1 MYHVLVLFA
10 ELVSQ
15 KLPYASKG
23 TIGHDIYWN
32 FYMIIHNKKKVCS
45 VYIVEYLS
53 IPSVF
58 GH

>member
-32 FYMIIHNKKKVCS
+32 FYMIYSQQEKG
-45 VYIVEYLS
+45 L
-53 IPSVF
+53 
-58 GH
+58 